1 MLLKVIYCNW
11 SSEKNLHWH
20 SFAKYTRVWVI
31 TVIVLHV
38 QLITVQ
44 IIAKRCPC
52 VFVDKL
58 WSRKK
63 NLKQFEAVCLLEDYV
78 SLNILW
84 LFGVF
89 KRKRRDRMTWISLS
103 WESGKLVISCQG
115 LSSLGI
121 QAMNVLHENSQTY
134 TSLISYLSLHLR
146 AMAEGWPDKQQTTN
160 WI

>member
-31 TVIVLHV
+31 TVIVL

-89 KRKRRDRMTWISLS
+89 KRKRRDRMTWNIT
-103 WESGKLVISCQG
+103 IM
-115 LSSLGI
+115 GI
-121 QAMNVLHENSQTY
+121 RKACHFMPGPFIIRHPGDERFTREF
-134 TSLISYLSLHLR
+134 TDLHLINIVPFPTSPCH
-146 AMAEGWPDKQQTTN
+146 GWRVTR
-160 WI
+160 